1 MLKICDMN
9 LYKVISSKEGATAV
23 RIDYVNATD
32 YDHAA
37 IKVGTLYPHPRV
49 IKKIV
54 EVET

>member
-1 MLKICDMN
+1 MN

-23 RIDYVNATD
+23 RVDYVNATD

-37 IKVGTLYPHPRV
+37 IKVGTLYPYPRV

-54 EVET
+54 EVDT